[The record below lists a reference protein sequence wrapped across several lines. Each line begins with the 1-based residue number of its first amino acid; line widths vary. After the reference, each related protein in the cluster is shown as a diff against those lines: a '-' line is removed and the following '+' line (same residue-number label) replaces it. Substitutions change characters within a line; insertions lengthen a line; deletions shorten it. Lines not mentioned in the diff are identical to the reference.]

1 MRDYS
6 EFDAELLRLI
16 KNGCRTAAQLTNR
29 LRDLA
34 KAIDRE
40 AEPFRVVDRQ
50 LQALRKKGLIFYS
63 NPVWS
68 TTLS

>member
-16 KNGCRTAAQLTNR
+16 KNGCSTASYLTGR
-29 LRDLA
+29 LKDSA
-34 KAIDRE
+34 KAVDSE
-40 AEPFRVVDRQ
+40 TEPYRVVDRR
-50 LQALRKKGLIFYS
+50 LQALRKRGLIFYS

>member
-6 EFDAELLRLI
+6 KFDAELLRLI
-16 KNGCRTAAQLTNR
+16 KNGCRNASSLTIR
-29 LRDLA
+29 LKDLA
-34 KAIDRE
+34 KAVDSE
-40 AEPFRVVDRQ
+40 TEPYRVVDRR